1 MIVTLE
7 YYPIIPIMCHILPQ
21 LMLPYTI
28 IISMIEH
35 SLPYGKKPSREKSF
49 ADSVRSDH
57 FAEKTC
63 VQHTQPSMKSVNVF
77 SLESFLLYDIS
88 EFRSR
93 GGKHKAAKFQDL
105 ANTNPPPLQI
115 GFPYILYGISPLD

>member
-1 MIVTLE
+1 
-7 YYPIIPIMCHILPQ
+7 
-21 LMLPYTI
+21 
-28 IISMIEH
+28 MIEH

-63 VQHTQPSMKSVNVF
+63 VQHTQISWRKLLQVALKPSMKSVNVF